1 MSKARE
7 EELRWF
13 LASVQHRCKQWG
25 FRIECL
31 ESYSSLAIFDE
42 RDIRP
47 ASFPVAAF
55 AKRIGVRVTGLKMQA
70 IMPPE

>member
-1 MSKARE
+1 MPEYRE
-7 EELRWF
+7 AGMRNF
-13 LASVQHRCKQWG
+13 LKRLTRLCNNFG

-31 ESYSSLAIFDE
+31 ESYGTLAIFDE
-42 RDIRP
+42 HFERP

-55 AKRIGVRVTGLKMQA
+55 AKSIGARVKGLKMQA